1 MKLLAAM
8 GLIILCVLSSCD
20 SGNNSSTVSEKS
32 DTFSLTQAE
41 KAAGWELLFDGKS
54 LEGWHTY
61 LKASAQGWKVVDG
74 VLLTEGGKG
83 DLVTDEVFENFELE
97 LEWKIS
103 EKGNS
108 GIIYLVDEKPE
119 NKATYVSGPEY
130 QIIDD
135 NNYPGGLAPAQK
147 SGANYALH
155 PPQIAASNPV
165 GTFNQAKISVINSK
179 VEHWLNGKKVVAYE
193 LGTPEWEA
201 IVDTTKFA
209 KVPAYGRA
217 KKGRIALQD
226 HGGKVEFRN
235 IRIRRK

>member
-1 MKLLAAM
+1 MKLLSAM
-8 GLIILCVLSSCD
+8 GLTILCVLPACD
-20 SGNNSSTVSEKS
+20 SGDKSQKVSDNLDS
-32 DTFSLTQAE
+32 FSLTQAE

-54 LEGWHTY
+54 LEGWHSY
-61 LKASAQGWKVVDG
+61 LEESAQGWLVEG
-74 VLLTEGGKG
+74 GELLTKGGNG

-119 NKATYVSGPEY
+119 NPSTYMTGPEY

-135 NNYPGGLAPAQK
+135 INYPAKLAPAQK

-155 PPQIAASNPV
+155 PPMIAASNPV
-165 GTFNQAKISVINSK
+165 GTFNLAKISVINGK
-179 VEHWLNGKKVVAYE
+179 VEHWLNGKKVVSYE

-209 KVPAYGRA
+209 KVPVYGRS

-226 HGGKVEFRN
+226 HGGHVAFRN

>member
-1 MKLLAAM
+1 M
-8 GLIILCVLSSCD
+8 GLTILYLLSACD
-20 SGNNSSTVSEKS
+20 SGDKAQTVSDTS
-32 DTFSLTQAE
+32 DLFSLTKAE

-54 LEGWHTY
+54 LDGWHSY
-61 LKASAQGWKVVDG
+61 LEESAKGWIVE
-74 VLLTEGGKG
+74 EGALITKG
-83 DLVTDEVFENFELE
+83 GNADLITDEVFENFELE

-119 NKATYVSGPEY
+119 NKASYMTGPEY

-135 NNYPGGLAPAQK
+135 NNYPSKLGPAQK
-147 SGANYALH
+147 TGANYALH
-155 PPQIAASNPV
+155 PPLIAASNPV
-165 GTFNQAKISVINSK
+165 GTFNSTKISVINGK

-209 KVPAYGRA
+209 KVPVYGRS

-226 HGGKVEFRN
+226 HGGEVAFKN